1 MMEKGITEVIGI
13 VLLVAV
19 AVILVVIVSL
29 FFIGFTRTQS
39 ADVQKSAPQIQVMSA
54 SFCKPS
60 LGLVRVANE
69 LQQDIPFNTLA
80 EIRQGARHY
89 AFARTI
95 GSSIPAE
102 SSAEIGFEYNSG
114 DNPPFSFAPNN
125 GYTVTFTS
133 GPAKGQS
140 VSFFCSPEPESLELS
155 IDAARDILL
164 IKAPLDLKGNET
176 QVSCNTT
183 STTGA
188 DLFEVYAAFTKQG
201 TGSDK
206 FCINKDLASNKK
218 DFQEVSLLKC
228 NGTTCETF
236 PFEPGAVYTIVLNE
250 SIQGNANDLEGR
262 AFRISGA

>member
-1 MMEKGITEVIGI
+1 MEY
-13 VLLVAV
+13 
-19 AVILVVIVSL
+19 S
-29 FFIGFTRTQS
+29 
-39 ADVQKSAPQIQVMSA
+39 
-54 SFCKPS
+54 
-60 LGLVRVANE
+60 
-69 LQQDIPFNTLA
+69 
-80 EIRQGARHY
+80 
-89 AFARTI
+89 
-95 GSSIPAE
+95 
-102 SSAEIGFEYNSG
+102 SG

-228 NGTTCETF
+228 NGTACETF